1 MFAQI
6 NMIKFLIS
14 KGCNLN
20 ARTELGSS
28 TLHLAAQ
35 QGHPQVIYTL
45 LDHGADPNLRNK
57 VEFPTFLQLAETL
70 LIVGATLL

>member
-1 MFAQI
+1 M
-6 NMIKFLIS
+6 
-14 KGCNLN
+14 N

-45 LDHGADPNLRNK
+45 LDSGADPNLKNNVSCFLLKLLFTYSKLRGLRSDNK
-57 VEFPTFLQLAETL
+57 VWSIENSL
-70 LIVGATLL
+70 G